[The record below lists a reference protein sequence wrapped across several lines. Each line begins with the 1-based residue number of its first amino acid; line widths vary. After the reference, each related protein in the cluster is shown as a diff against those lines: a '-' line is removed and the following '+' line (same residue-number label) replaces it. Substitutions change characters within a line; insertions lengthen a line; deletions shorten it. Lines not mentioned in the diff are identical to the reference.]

1 MKSIYFLIIII
12 GFAFQTHSTDPE
24 YVKEIKEWHAK
35 RAASLK
41 SETGWLNL
49 AGLFRLK
56 EGTNSFGSAASNDIV
71 FPKGEAFLGNFI
83 LENGQVRVEISPKV
97 DVRNKE
103 EKVHQSEIFNS
114 KSEEPIV
121 LSHQSLRWFII
132 QRGEQYLVRLRD
144 LESPNVTYFKGIE
157 TFLINKSWRV
167 EATLEPAEPGFQ
179 LSVVDV
185 IGTQSMQDSPGAFVF
200 EIEGKKYRLYPT
212 NAGDELFFVF
222 GDATN
227 GDTTYGAG
235 RFLYAAQPDEHG
247 KTILDFNKAYN
258 PPCAFTAFA
267 TCPLPNELNVLPIE
281 INAGEKNY
289 GDH

>member
-1 MKSIYFLIIII
+1 MKSIYLLMILI
-12 GFAFQTHSTDPE
+12 GFAYQTSSTDPE
-24 YVKEIKEWHAK
+24 YLKEIQEWHAK

-49 AGLFRLK
+49 AGLFRLQ
-56 EGTNSFGSAASNDIV
+56 EGTNSFGSDAANDIV
-71 FPKGEAFLGNFI
+71 FPKGEAFLGHFI
-83 LENGQVRVEISPKV
+83 LENGQVRVEIKPEV
-97 DVRNKE
+97 NVLNKDQPIKKLAIFAP
-103 EKVHQSEIFNS
+103 EK
-114 KSEEPIV
+114 EPIV
-121 LSHQSLRWFII
+121 LAHQSLRWFII

-144 LESPNVTYFKGIE
+144 LESPNVINFKGIE
-157 TFLINKSWRV
+157 AFPIDKNWRV

-179 LSVVDV
+179 ISVVDV
-185 IGTQSMQDSPGAFVF
+185 IGTSSMQDSPGAFVF
-200 EIEGKKYRLYPT
+200 EIEGKPYRLYPT

-267 TCPLPNELNVLPIE
+267 TCPLPNEINILPVE

>member
-1 MKSIYFLIIII
+1 MKSIYLLMILI
-12 GFAFQTHSTDPE
+12 GFAYQTSSTDPE
-24 YVKEIKEWHAK
+24 YLKEIQEWHAT

-56 EGTNSFGSAASNDIV
+56 EGTNSFGSDAANDIV
-71 FPKGEAFLGNFI
+71 FPKGEAFLGHFI
-83 LENGQVRVEISPKV
+83 LENGQVRVEIKPEV
-97 DVRNKE
+97 NVLNKDQPIKKLAIFAP
-103 EKVHQSEIFNS
+103 EK
-114 KSEEPIV
+114 EPIV
-121 LSHQSLRWFII
+121 LAHQSLRWFII

-144 LESPNVTYFKGIE
+144 LESPNVTNFKGIE
-157 TFLINKSWRV
+157 VFPIDKNWRV

-179 LSVVDV
+179 ISVVDV
-185 IGTQSMQDSPGAFVF
+185 IGTSSMQDSPGAFVF
-200 EIEGKKYRLYPT
+200 EIEGKPYRLYPT

-235 RFLYAAQPDEHG
+235 RFLYATQPDEHG

-267 TCPLPNELNVLPIE
+267 TCPLPNEINILPVE